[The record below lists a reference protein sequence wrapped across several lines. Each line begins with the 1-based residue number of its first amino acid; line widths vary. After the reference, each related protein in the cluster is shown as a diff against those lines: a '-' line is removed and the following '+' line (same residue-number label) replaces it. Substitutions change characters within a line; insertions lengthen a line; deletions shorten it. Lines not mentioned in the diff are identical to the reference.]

1 MGFQRLEDIGNAQ
14 INLPCSSKSRSVTG
28 WQRGCW
34 WLHAI
39 FCQLVAMAWTTER
52 GSSFRPWLTCWW
64 ILNSHLLEEILNSHC
79 AAPRLRKGPAEQ
91 GRKFK
96 TWGKVSWLWA
106 ITRRKI
112 QIYGKLALAGE
123 KASALPSSGSGV
135 SHWKRFLSALLYGRI
150 FRWNHL
156 WQQLRRTYNTLPI
169 LLESNVTTVAHK
181 SAIFKNCPFT
191 EFSQLYLILQ
201 YSTQY
206 SILIIIHF
214 CVCLITFTQICICI
228 EE

>member
-1 MGFQRLEDIGNAQ
+1 MLF
-14 INLPCSSKSRSVTG
+14 SVN
-28 WQRGCW
+28 W
-34 WLHAI
+34 W
-39 FCQLVAMAWTTER
+39 
-52 GSSFRPWLTCWW
+52 PWLEQLREEAHSGRDWLADEYWIATCLRKYW
-64 ILNSHLLEEILNSHC
+64 IATAL
-79 AAPRLRKGPAEQ
+79 RVRKGPAEQ

-150 FRWNHL
+150 FMWNHL